1 MVAGCESMMKLS
13 DYVALF
19 LARQGIRHVFAISG
33 GASIHLIHSVAKTPG
48 IDFVC
53 PQHEQAGAMAADA
66 YARATRNLGCAI
78 STSGPGATNMLTGV
92 CCAYYDSVP
101 VLYITGQ
108 VATFR
113 QKGDTGVRQ
122 IGFQE
127 TDTVAIYRPVTK
139 YAIQVTDPR
148 RIRYEL
154 EKAVYLAKSGR
165 PGPVLLDLPDDLQR
179 SEIDPEEL
187 ESFRPEQE
195 NSDPVEMSVEKMD
208 RLIELLRKAH
218 RPIVILGSGIRLSK
232 AEKEAKKLV
241 EGLGL
246 PVAPTWGMMDFL
258 PSDHPLVVGGFGTH
272 GTRYGNFAVQNAD
285 LVLVIGA
292 RLDTRE
298 AGWPF
303 KSFAREANKIVV
315 DVDINELN
323 KFEKYGMQVDLKVHS
338 DAKQFLTALCARMED
353 IVLPDMNDWKG
364 RICEWKSKYP
374 ICPPRY
380 YEEEDVNPYV
390 FFKTLSKASCEGA
403 AIVLDTGCALAWMMQ
418 AFDVKR
424 NQKIFH
430 DFNNTAMGYAL
441 PASMGVSLALNRG
454 AVICVTGDGSLQMNI
469 QELATV
475 TRHQLPIKIF
485 LLNNHGHSMIQQTQ
499 DQWLGSKYYA
509 SSVKGGLAS
518 PDFVAI
524 ARAYGFKTFKVERN
538 QDLGRAVGRVLT
550 QEGPVFC
557 NVEIRPEHR
566 VSPQTK
572 FGRPIEDSEPLL
584 DRNEFL
590 SNMIVKP
597 EEISLENVEGP
608 SISPNGERENSLLG
622 SRPKSKRL
630 IREVGRTSR

>member
-1 MVAGCESMMKLS
+1 MMKLS

-66 YARATRNLGCAI
+66 YARATGNLGCAI

-139 YAIQVTDPR
+139 YAVQVKDPR

-165 PGPVLLDLPDDLQR
+165 PGPVLVDLPDDLQR
-179 SEIDPEEL
+179 FEINPKEL
-187 ESFRPEQE
+187 EAFKPEKE
-195 NSDPVEMSVEKMD
+195 ASDPVETSVEKMD
-208 RLIELLRKAH
+208 RLVELLRNAR
-218 RPIVILGSGIRLSK
+218 RPVVILGRGIRLAK
-232 AEKEAKKLV
+232 AEEEAKRLV
-241 EGLGL
+241 ERLGF

-258 PSDHPLVVGGFGTH
+258 PSDHPLGVGAFGTH

-285 LVLVIGA
+285 LVFVIGA

-303 KSFAREANKIVV
+303 KSFAREAHKIVV
-315 DVDINELN
+315 DIDINELN
-323 KFEKYGMQVDLKVHS
+323 KFEKFGMHIDLKVHS
-338 DAKQFLTALCARMED
+338 DAKQFLTALCARVKD
-353 IVLPDMNDWKG
+353 LVLPNINDWKE
-364 RICEWKSKYP
+364 RICEWRSKYP

-380 YEEEDVNPYV
+380 YEEKEVNPYV
-390 FFKTLSKASCEGA
+390 FFKALSKASWEGA

-418 AFDVKR
+418 TFDVKR

-430 DFNNTAMGYAL
+430 DFNNTAMGYGL
-441 PASMGVSLALNRG
+441 PASLGVSFALNRG
-454 AVICVTGDGSLQMNI
+454 PVICVTGDGSLQMNI
-469 QELATV
+469 QELATLI
-475 TRHQLPIKIF
+475 RHQLPIKIF
-485 LLNNHGHSMIQQTQ
+485 VLNNHGHSMIQQTQ
-499 DQWLGSKYYA
+499 DQWLGSEYYA
-509 SSVKGGLAS
+509 SSVEGGLAS
-518 PDFVAI
+518 PDFLAI
-524 ARAYGFKTFKVERN
+524 ARAYGFKTFKIEWNR
-538 QDLGRAVGRVLT
+538 DLESIVGRVLT

-557 NVEIRPEHR
+557 DVEIRPDHR
-566 VSPQTK
+566 VTPQTK

-590 SNMIVKP
+590 ANMIVKP
-597 EEISLENVEGP
+597 EEVSLENTESLSVDPDG
-608 SISPNGERENSLLG
+608 GREINLLD
-622 SRPKSKRL
+622 SYPKSKRK
-630 IREVGRTSR
+630 